1 MNIQI
6 SKEAAKWYRK
16 ELDINEDAEMRFY
29 VRYGGFDG
37 NIPGFSLG
45 VGQRVPEEIHTSATK
60 EGVTFFIEQNDAWY
74 FEGKDLKINL
84 NHKLDEPDLKYI

>member
-16 ELDINEDAEMRFY
+16 ELDITGDTHVRFY
-29 VRYGGFDG
+29 VRYGGFGG

-45 VGQRVPEEIHTSATK
+45 VGRRAPEEIHTSTTV

-84 NHKLDEPDLKYI
+84 NHKLDEPDLKYV